1 MKTWLLIV
9 GLALVMVLA
18 NGCIVIDTEKTE
30 TSWSPTEPEDVTI
43 REIDAVGKL
52 SLEDNQREGYKRIA
66 QRHNLSSGAQ
76 VHLVEAVFEH
86 LSLEDSKVDV
96 LLALVH
102 NRCFSPEAKGA
113 ILDRLDRLALEDSRR
128 EILSAMNKRRG

>member
-9 GLALVMVLA
+9 GLALVTVLA

-30 TSWSPTEPEDVTI
+30 TSWSSTEPEDVTI
-43 REIDAVGKL
+43 REIDAVGRL

-66 QRHNLSSGAQ
+66 QRHNLSGGAQ

-96 LLALVH
+96 LLTLVH

-113 ILDRLDRLALEDSRR
+113 ILDRLDKLALEDSRR
-128 EILSAMNKRRG
+128 EILSAMSRRRH

>member
-9 GLALVMVLA
+9 GLALATALA

-30 TSWSPTEPEDVTI
+30 TSLSSTEPEDVTI
-43 REIDAVGKL
+43 REIDAVGEL
-52 SLEDNQREGYKRIA
+52 SLENNQREAYKRIA
-66 QRHNLSSGAQ
+66 QRHNLASGAQ

-86 LSLEDSKVDV
+86 LSLENSKVDV

-102 NRCFSPEAKGA
+102 NRCFSSEAKGA
-113 ILDRLDRLALEDSRR
+113 ILDRLDGLALENSRR
-128 EILSAMNKRRG
+128 EILSAMSRR